1 MKNQVAVGAERLSG
15 HHTSSL
21 LRRVEK
27 CISKKGKIKDENK
40 DNIGSRSI
48 ECRIMGGFYTR
59 VSNARQHEAG
69 CTVEVLKTLTY

>member
-1 MKNQVAVGAERLSG
+1 LKNAYQ
-15 HHTSSL
+15 
-21 LRRVEK
+21 
-27 CISKKGKIKDENK
+27 KKGKIKDENK

-59 VSNARQHEAG
+59 VSNARQHEVG